1 MGIDRNHVPWSVI
14 GLCYIACPLIML
26 TIRRMLAAENDRRK
40 LEPPDETYNEVY
52 IEVVDKDGGHARRR
66 VDKVRLH
73 TMIFSSFPVIC

>member
-1 MGIDRNHVPWSVI
+1 
-14 GLCYIACPLIML
+14 
-26 TIRRMLAAENDRRK
+26 MLAAENDRRK

-73 TMIFSSFPVIC
+73 TMIFSLFPVIC